1 MFAPHGMEISVEHL
15 TKTFGAQAAVD
26 DVSFRAG
33 IGVTGFLGPNGAGK
47 STTMRM
53 VTGFLEP
60 TAGQVLVD
68 GAPAWPTTPAVR
80 RRIGYLPEH
89 NPLYTELYVREYL
102 RSVATLRGV
111 PRARARV
118 DEVVERVGLI
128 REVHKRVGQL
138 SKGYRQRVGLAQAIV
153 HDPPVVILD
162 EPTNGFDPNQLA
174 DIRALVRELGRTKVV
189 LLSTHI
195 MQEVQA
201 LCERVLIIDRGRLVA
216 DDPIER
222 LAARRT
228 RRTTVRLR
236 CERPGELSL
245 LRDLAGVSAVAA
257 EGQRISVTTDARVEL
272 RPAIAAAVAEAGWGL
287 LELSADDTDLEGVF
301 QSLTRQ
307 TADA

>member
-1 MFAPHGMEISVEHL
+1 MDIHVSHL

-26 DVSFRAG
+26 DVSFDVG
-33 IGVTGFLGPNGAGK
+33 VGVTGFLGPNGAGK

-60 TAGQVLVD
+60 TAGHVAV
-68 GAPAWPTTPAVR
+68 GGEAAWPTRPSVR
-80 RRIGYLPEH
+80 RLVGYLPEH
-89 NPLYTELYVREYL
+89 NPLYTESYVREYL
-102 RSVATLRGV
+102 RYVASVHGISQAK
-111 PRARARV
+111 ARV
-118 DEVVERVGLI
+118 DEVIERVGLT
-128 REVHKRVGQL
+128 REVNKEIGQL

-189 LLSTHI
+189 LLSTHV

-201 LCERVLIIDRGRLVA
+201 LCQRVLIIDEGRLVA

-222 LAARRT
+222 LAARGAAAGD
-228 RRTTVRLR
+228 TTVELR
-236 CERPGELSL
+236 CERVGDLRL
-245 LRDLAGVSAVAA
+245 LRRLPGVTSVRQ
-257 EGQRISVTTDARVEL
+257 EGQRLSVRVAADREL
-272 RPAIAAAVAEAGWGL
+272 RPALAALVSAEGWGL
-287 LELSADDTDLEGVF
+287 LELGVAHDGIEGVF

-307 TADA
+307 NAAA

>member
-1 MFAPHGMEISVEHL
+1 MEIRVEHL
-15 TKTFGAQAAVD
+15 SKRFGPQAAVD

-33 IGVTGFLGPNGAGK
+33 VGVTGFLGPNGAGK

-60 TAGQVLVD
+60 TGGEISVGGEPV
-68 GAPAWPTTPAVR
+68 WPTRPEVR
-80 RRIGYLPEH
+80 RLIGYLPEH

-102 RSVATLRGV
+102 RYVAGLHGV

-118 DEVVERVGLI
+118 DEVIERVGLT
-128 REVHKRVGQL
+128 REVGKRVGQL

-174 DIRALVRELGRTKVV
+174 DIRALVRQLGQTKVV

-201 LCERVLIIDRGRLVA
+201 LCQRVLIIDRGRLVA

-222 LAARRT
+222 LTAGRARQR
-228 RRTTVRLR
+228 TVRLR
-236 CERPGELSL
+236 CERPGDLAL
-245 LRDLAGVSAVAA
+245 LRGLPGVADVRVD
-257 EGQRISVTTDARVEL
+257 GGRLVVTADGAREL
-272 RPAIAAAVAEAGWGL
+272 RPAIAAAVAQAGWGL
-287 LELSADDTDLEGVF
+287 LELSADENDIEGVF

-307 TADA
+307 NATA

>member
-1 MFAPHGMEISVEHL
+1 MDIRVSHL
-15 TKTFGAQAAVD
+15 TKTFGEQAAVD
-26 DVSFRAG
+26 DVSFHAG
-33 IGVTGFLGPNGAGK
+33 VGVTGFLGPNGAGK

-53 VTGFLEP
+53 ITGFLQPSSGEVHLGGE
-60 TAGQVLVD
+60 A
-68 GAPAWPTTPAVR
+68 AWPTRPAVR
-80 RRIGYLPEH
+80 RLVGYLPEH

-102 RSVATLRGV
+102 RYVAALHEV
-111 PRARARV
+111 PRAKARV
-118 DEVVERVGLI
+118 DEVIERVGLT
-128 REVHKRVGQL
+128 REVNKEIGQL

-201 LCERVLIIDRGRLVA
+201 LCQRVLIIDGGRLVA

-222 LAARRT
+222 LAARGADGRQ
-228 RRTTVRLR
+228 TTIQLR
-236 CERPGELSL
+236 CERVGDLQL
-245 LRDLAGVSAVAA
+245 LRGLKGVKSVRQD
-257 EGQRISVTTDARVEL
+257 GQRVTLQVRANREL
-272 RPAIAAAVAEAGWGL
+272 RPELAAVVSAGGWGL
-287 LELSADDTDLEGVF
+287 LELTAAETDIEGVF

-307 TADA
+307 NPAS

>member
-1 MFAPHGMEISVEHL
+1 MDIRVSHL
-15 TKTFGAQAAVD
+15 TKRFGSQAAVD

-60 TAGQVLVD
+60 TAGEVRIGD
-68 GAPAWPTTPAVR
+68 AAAWPTSPEVR
-80 RRIGYLPEH
+80 RLVGYLPEH

-102 RSVATLRGV
+102 RYVASLHRV
-111 PRARARV
+111 PNARARV
-118 DEVVERVGLI
+118 DEVIERVGLT
-128 REVHKRVGQL
+128 REVNKEIGQL

-201 LCERVLIIDRGRLVA
+201 LCQRVLIIDRGRLVA

-222 LAARRT
+222 LAAVGAKEKLIR
-228 RRTTVRLR
+228 VR
-236 CERPGELSL
+236 CERFGDLQL
-245 LRDLAGVSAVAA
+245 LRDLSGVQSVRQEGNQLTVAVRAD
-257 EGQRISVTTDARVEL
+257 QEL
-272 RPAIAAAVAEAGWGL
+272 RPAIASLLAADGWGL
-287 LELSADDTDLEGVF
+287 LELSAPDTDIEGVF
-301 QSLTRQ
+301 QSLTR
-307 TADA
+307 AAAPAKPAH